1 MSKFDIVI
9 IGAGLGGLA
18 CGTFLSKEGYNVCVL
33 EKNALTGGCFQ
44 SFRRNGKL
52 LDTGIHYVGSMDE
65 GEVLHQYFN
74 YFGIINRIK
83 TRRLDAEAFDVI
95 NYGGKE
101 YPFAMGHA
109 AFAGTLSHHFP
120 DEEEAL
126 KKYVEQLRAVGSL
139 IDIDH
144 LKKGKVS
151 AGGMEYFS
159 LAAATQLQTITTNP
173 CLQQVLAGSSLLYGG
188 VKEMSTFYH
197 HAMINNSYL
206 QGACRF
212 VDGSMQ
218 VTDALAD
225 VIRANGGIVRTRS
238 EVTRLIVENE
248 KLTAV
253 EVNGEERIE
262 ADIFISNLHPRE
274 TMRLTDKTPL
284 IKKAYIS
291 RMNTLTNSYGVFSVY
306 LLMKKNSYPYINRN
320 YYIHDD
326 EDVWQHAVH
335 TMDRRITSCLLS
347 TQATSA
353 STLYADVVTLLCPMY
368 IDELTPWMDTTVQHR
383 GAGYEQFKELKARQ
397 LIDFTE
403 RYYPGLKEN
412 IDVIYTTTPL
422 TYRDYTGTPEGSAY
436 GIIKDYRSPL
446 TTLIPVRTKIEN
458 LLMTGQNLNV
468 HGALGVTLT
477 SMLTCAELLGTEYI
491 AKKVGNA

>member
-1 MSKFDIVI
+1 MSKYDVVI
-9 IGAGLGGLA
+9 IGGGLGGLA

-33 EKNALTGGCFQ
+33 EKNRLTGGCFQ
-44 SFRRNGKL
+44 SFGRKGKL
-52 LDTGIHYVGSMDE
+52 LDTGIHYIGSMNE
-65 GEVLHQYFN
+65 GEVLHQYFK
-74 YFGIINRIK
+74 YFGILDRIK
-83 TRRLDAEAFDVI
+83 MRRLDTDAFDVI

-109 AFAGTLSHHFP
+109 AFAKTLSHCFP
-120 DEEEAL
+120 GEKAAL
-126 KKYVEQLRAVGSL
+126 NNYVEQLRTVGNL
-139 IDIDH
+139 IDTDL

-151 AGGMEYFS
+151 AGGIEYFS
-159 LAAATQLQTITTNP
+159 VSAATQLQAITANP

-206 QGACRF
+206 QGAYRF

-218 VTDALAD
+218 VTDALTD
-225 VIRANGGIVRTRS
+225 VICANGGVVRTRS
-238 EVTRLIVENE
+238 EVTRLVIEND

-274 TMRLTDKTPL
+274 TMRLTDKTSL

-291 RMNTLTNSYGVFSVY
+291 RMNTLANSYGVFSVY
-306 LLMKKNSYPYINRN
+306 LLMKKNAYPYINRN
-320 YYIHDD
+320 YYIHGE

-335 TMDRRITSCLLS
+335 AADERITSCLLS

-368 IDELTPWMDTTVQHR
+368 INELTPWINTTVQRR
-383 GAGYEQFKELKARQ
+383 GVDYEQFKEQKAHR

-412 IDVIYTTTPL
+412 IDTIYTTTPL

-436 GIIKDYRSPL
+436 GIIKDYKSPL